1 MAVDKSIEAKAIFD
15 ASAIAVAKEVFGGDA
30 KLQEKTIA
38 PTTSQQVVT
47 PDTGYDGFS
56 KVTVNAVTA
65 SIDEDIIADNIK
77 KDVDILGVVGTLEPA
92 SQE

>member
-15 ASAIAVAKEVFGGDA
+15 ASAVAVAKEVFGGDA
-30 KLQEKTIA
+30 NLQEKTIA
-38 PTTSQQVVT
+38 PTTSQQVIT

-56 KVTVNAVTA
+56 KVTVSAVTSA
-65 SIDEDIIADNIK
+65 IDSDIVAENIK